1 MYPRDFAD
9 KAHLEGRA
17 IVPQGDEFVIVAH
30 AEAVA
35 AANDPGRFSSRVS
48 AHLQIPNGLDGKA
61 HAAAR
66 ALVDSYLAPGRV
78 ETFVP
83 HFHAAADQAVGDALS
98 DGAVTDIGALARLYA
113 VLAMQGW
120 LQWPEHLTQRL
131 LDWIQDND
139 RARVSGDRQWT
150 KRVAEEFDAIIRIA
164 VAEAP
169 VGSETHLLAT
179 GHGLSHEEVVSIL
192 RNWTAG
198 DLGSMARCIEVIAVA
213 FANTSKLQE
222 RVRTILNPRQ
232 HSVPQEAARRE
243 FVAIADEILRIDN
256 PFVSNRRVTTCPVDI
271 GNTHIP
277 QGTRVHIHWTGA
289 NRDPKVFDGF
299 DPAGNAEANLV
310 WGTGPHYCPGKALSM
325 AEMQAFWAVALERC
339 EVVAAD
345 EDGVKLEGVRSAN
358 GGWEKAPVRLV
369 KRQTGAK

>member
-61 HAAAR
+61 HAEAR

-83 HFHAAADQAVGDALS
+83 QFHAAADQVVGDALS

-113 VLAMQGW
+113 VVAMQGW

-222 RVRTILNPRQ
+222 RVRTILNPR
-232 HSVPQEAARRE
+232 
-243 FVAIADEILRIDN
+243 
-256 PFVSNRRVTTCPVDI
+256 
-271 GNTHIP
+271 
-277 QGTRVHIHWTGA
+277 
-289 NRDPKVFDGF
+289 
-299 DPAGNAEANLV
+299 
-310 WGTGPHYCPGKALSM
+310 
-325 AEMQAFWAVALERC
+325 
-339 EVVAAD
+339 
-345 EDGVKLEGVRSAN
+345 
-358 GGWEKAPVRLV
+358 
-369 KRQTGAK
+369 